1 MTKTYIIT
9 VATHDKYY
17 LPYLKK
23 TCKKYGSELIILG
36 YGEKWQGFNWRYK
49 LVLNFISKLNN
60 NDIVCI
66 IDGYDVIC
74 VRKLE
79 EFMNSFIKLKN
90 KYNCKIIVGEH
101 KLVNNN
107 NYLNN
112 YINSNYFGKCK
123 NISLNAGTYAGYVK
137 DLIEF
142 IKNIQLLNNDNMGDD
157 QILLTKYCNINP
169 EHIYIDINGE
179 LFVSLENKYK
189 NIDNLFIFENDN
201 IYYHQYKPFFI
212 HGPGETYLDNM
223 LIKMNIGYDYNNKIC
238 DDLSKDYLNKIF
250 FRIKNNYYL
259 QLPFFILFSIFI
271 VFIIYFI
278 IKKISKSNKKYFRKI
293 K

>member
-9 VATHDKYY
+9 VSTHDKYY

-49 LVLNFISKLNN
+49 LVLNFLNKLNYD
-60 NDIVCI
+60 DIVCI

-74 VRKLE
+74 VRNLE
-79 EFMNSFIKLKN
+79 QFSGSFLKLKN

-107 NYLNN
+107 YLNN
-112 YINSNYFGKCK
+112 YINSIYFGKCK
-123 NISLNAGTYAGYVK
+123 NISLNAGTYVGCVK

-142 IKNIQLLNNDNMGDD
+142 IKNIQILNSDNMADD
-157 QILLTKYCNINP
+157 QILLTKYCNKNL
-169 EHIYIDINGE
+169 EYIYIDINGE

-189 NIDNLFIFENDN
+189 DIDNLFIFNNNN
-201 IYYHQYKPFFI
+201 IYYNGYQPFFI
-212 HGPGETYLDNM
+212 HGPGETYLDNI
-223 LIKMNIGYDYNNKIC
+223 LVKMNIGYDINNKIC
-238 DDLSKDYLNKIF
+238 DKLSKDYLNKQF

-259 QLPFFILFSIFI
+259 IFFLIFFIIFI
-271 VFIIYFI
+271 IFIILFI
-278 IKKISKSNKKYFRKI
+278 VNRKKKIRKI